1 MSHRPNDAYFMFAF
15 QTEKDTAAAAPL
27 YYLRLLDGSE
37 FGPDREVQV
46 KRTAEAG
53 RANDGVAVVGSMGS
67 GGTLNFVAQPTAL
80 PAVIGGSIGDIETT
94 GSTDPYSHAC
104 SPDQTGA
111 LPWITGWVKI
121 GDVRMQIINLKAN
134 SLSLAVSSD
143 DRLVAGTW
151 ELMGAGKVTYQDD
164 DPDTPATAEAIADL
178 FAWSM
183 AKGAW
188 KLDGATVGYI
198 KKLETVI
205 RNNLVGIPGE
215 DVFFYDIQ
223 EGVQDNEYSATT
235 TIVDASR
242 YNTMVFGTATPADD
256 AEVSGSITE
265 GSFEAKFTLATTPAE
280 RSLAIKVTKSQYR
293 NPLPKLKIDPEG
305 RPQDLV
311 LTARC
316 IGTDP
321 KITYT
326 IKNGT
331 DSYAIGT

>member
-37 FGPDREVQV
+37 IGPDREVQV
-46 KRTAEAG
+46 KRTAESG

-67 GGTLNFVAQPTAL
+67 GGTLNFVAQPVAL
-80 PAVIGGSIGDIETT
+80 PALLGAALGDIETS
-94 GSTDPYSHAC
+94 GGVDPYTHTC
-104 SPDQTGA
+104 QPDQTGT
-111 LPWITGWVKI
+111 LPWLTAWVKI
-121 GDVRMQIINLKAN
+121 GEVRMKIINLKVN
-134 SLSLAVSSD
+134 TLSLTVSSD
-143 DRLVAGTW
+143 DRLVAGAM
-151 ELMGAGKVTYQDD
+151 ELMGAGKVTYQDA
-164 DPDTPATAEAIADL
+164 DPASPATAESIANL

-183 AKGAW
+183 AKDAW
-188 KLDGATVGYI
+188 TVDGATVGYI

-316 IGTDP
+316 IDTDP

-326 IKNGT
+326 VKNGT
-331 DSYAIGT
+331 ASYAIGT

>member
-1 MSHRPNDAYFMFAF
+1 MSHRPNDSYVMFAF
-15 QTEKDTAAAAPL
+15 QEEKDTAAAAPL

-37 FGPDREVQV
+37 IGPDREVQV
-46 KRTAEAG
+46 KRTAESG

-67 GGTLNFVAQPTAL
+67 GGTLNFVCQPVAL
-80 PAVIGGSIGDIETT
+80 PALLGAALGDISTA
-94 GSTDPYSHAC
+94 GGTDPYTHTC
-104 SPDQTGA
+104 QPDQTGT
-111 LPWITGWVKI
+111 LPWLTVWAKI
-121 GDVRMQIINLKAN
+121 GEVRMQIINLKVN
-134 SLSLAVSSD
+134 TLSLTVSSD
-143 DRLVAGTW
+143 DRLVAGAM
-151 ELMGAGKVTYQDD
+151 ELMGAGKVTYQDA
-164 DPDTPATAEAIADL
+164 DPAVPATAEAIANL

-188 KLDGATVGYI
+188 TVDGATVGYV
-198 KKLETVI
+198 KKLECFV

-256 AEVSGSITE
+256 AEVSGTITE
-265 GSFEAKFTLATTPAE
+265 GSLAVKFTLAAAPE
-280 RSLAIKVTKSQYR
+280 RSLAINVTKSQYR

-321 KITYT
+321 KITYVV
-326 IKNGT
+326 KNGAV
-331 DSYAIGT
+331 SYAIGT

>member
-1 MSHRPNDAYFMFAF
+1 MSHRPNDSYVMFAF

-37 FGPDREVQV
+37 IGPDREVQV
-46 KRTAEAG
+46 KRTAESG

-67 GGTLNFVAQPTAL
+67 GGTLNFVAQPVAL
-80 PAVIGGSIGDIETT
+80 PALLGAALGDISTA
-94 GSTDPYSHAC
+94 GGTDPYTHTC
-104 SPDQTGA
+104 QPDQTGT
-111 LPWITGWVKI
+111 LPWITAWVKI
-121 GDVRMQIINLKAN
+121 GEVRMQIINLKVN
-134 SLSLAVSSD
+134 TLSLTVSSD
-143 DRLVAGTW
+143 DRLVAGAM
-151 ELMGAGKVTYQDD
+151 ELMGAGKVTSQDD
-164 DPDTPATAEAIADL
+164 DPDTPATAEAIANL

-188 KLDGATVGYI
+188 TVDGATVGYV
-198 KKLETVI
+198 KKLECFV

-256 AEVSGSITE
+256 AEVSGTITE
-265 GSFEAKFTLATTPAE
+265 GSLAVKFTLAAAPE
-280 RSLAIKVTKSQYR
+280 RSLAINVTKSQYR

-321 KITYT
+321 KITYVV
-326 IKNGT
+326 KNGAV
-331 DSYAIGT
+331 SYAIGT